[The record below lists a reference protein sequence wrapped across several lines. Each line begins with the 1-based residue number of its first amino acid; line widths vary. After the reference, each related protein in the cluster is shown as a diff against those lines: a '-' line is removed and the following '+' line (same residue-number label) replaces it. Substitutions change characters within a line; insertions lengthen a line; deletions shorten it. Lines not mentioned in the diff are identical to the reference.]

1 MTAGVLRA
9 LRDRP
14 RPIDHLSRH
23 NALNILFVFSFFA
36 AFLAVIL
43 HFG

>member
-1 MTAGVLRA
+1 

-14 RPIDHLSRH
+14 RPIDRLSSH
-23 NALNILFVFSFFA
+23 NGLNILFVFSFFA
-36 AFLAVIL
+36 AFVAVIL